1 MKFEQMKRLCTQKR
15 NYYFSI
21 LRKSKR
27 EFYGN
32 INKKDASDNK
42 PFLKTVKAFVSDETV
57 IQSKTALLDM
67 NLPLAG
73 DKKAAATLKKV
84 F

>member
-1 MKFEQMKRLCTQKR
+1 MEILMK
-15 NYYFSI
+15 
-21 LRKSKR
+21 
-27 EFYGN
+27 
-32 INKKDASDNK
+32 K